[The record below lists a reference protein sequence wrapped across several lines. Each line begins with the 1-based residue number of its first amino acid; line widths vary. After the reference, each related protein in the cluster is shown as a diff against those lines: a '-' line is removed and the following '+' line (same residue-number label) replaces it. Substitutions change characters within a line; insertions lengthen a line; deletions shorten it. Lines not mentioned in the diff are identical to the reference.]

1 MAQTLAKITCP
12 NCKQPFSAPLE
23 QVLDVQLDPMAKS
36 RLISGQV
43 NLVVCPHC
51 GAAGALGL
59 PFIYHDGSK
68 ELALVFMPMN
78 AGRND
83 MERQQ
88 LIGSLSRA
96 VMNQLPPEQ
105 RKGYLLNPQVF
116 FSYESLVT
124 RVLEADGIT
133 REMIEAQRAKLELL
147 KQLLEAPSFEARTAL
162 IREKEEMFD
171 EEFFQLLYA
180 NLSEAE
186 AMGREDLVQRMLEV
200 RSLLFEQTAL
210 GSRMMRRAEALRAL
224 QQEPSREKLL
234 ELLLN
239 SDDPDTRAAL
249 IVLGQPLVDYLFF
262 QAITQQIE
270 QSTSKEEQQRLES
283 LRQEV
288 LNIRDEMRAAAQQ
301 MVDSRLALLR
311 DLLTTEKPE
320 LLIRRHLTELDDL
333 FFNVLGTEIEQAER
347 AGDAQTVSRLREIW
361 QLAIGIMQQ
370 QVPPEL
376 RLLTRVLE
384 AQDIEEIRAL
394 LEANHRLI
402 SQPFLEL
409 LEQAEQ
415 DLSRQ
420 GQDDLARRMAAARA
434 EAAKMLGAPGEGE
447 TEGLLRA

>member
-59 PFIYHDGSK
+59 PFIYHDSSK

-288 LNIRDEMRAAAQQ
+288 LEVRDEMKAAAQQ

-311 DLLTTEKPE
+311 DLLTMEKPE

-333 FFNVLGTEIEQAER
+333 FFDVLGAEIEQAER

-361 QLAIGIMQQ
+361 QLTIGIMQQ

-384 AQDIEEIRAL
+384 AKDIEEIRAL
-394 LEANHRLI
+394 LEANRRLI

-420 GQDDLARRMAAARA
+420 GQDGLARRMAAARA